1 MSLLHPLYLLLV
13 PLYLLL
19 VWLLNRHF
27 KRVEFSNYK
36 LLTNT
41 IKSSYDFSKILKF
54 LIALLMVVALAD
66 PATKQLHSAKD
77 TKGYDISLLLDASY
91 SMREDNRFQKAK
103 EILANFLK
111 KRKND
116 NIALTLFA
124 NSAFVASPLSYDKKS
139 IIKMLQY
146 INLGIAGGRST
157 ALYEALFLG
166 ADIFEKSQKG
176 NRVMILLTDG
186 INTVKSISLESAI
199 AKIKNQNIKV
209 YTIALGKKGDYNREV
224 LNKIASDTG
233 GKFYTAVKPD
243 ELELI
248 YAQIDS
254 LESAKIK
261 SKSFTTYKH
270 YFEYPLLGAFL
281 LILLYGWIYHGSY
294 NKTLMIMTVILL
306 LTAIYQP
313 GRVTFKTATQ
323 SAGEFTIAIDL
334 SNYTRAKD
342 IYPNRLAFS
351 KAKILQLLNTLS
363 GQKVAL
369 LAFAKEAYLVSPPT
383 RDYERLKYLVKNI
396 DPSNIKRDSANFK
409 SLLAAVDKTA
419 NSQIK
424 EVLIFSSGGVGS
436 LREAKD
442 YAIKHNIRVYTYTT
456 ATEKGGIIKID
467 GKIVKDKSGN
477 IVITRANAAFRELAT
492 LSGGEHYN
500 YSLSNDSNFVNTL
513 GSKTRERLSDKKQK
527 EELYYIPL
535 LIALFTYILGV
546 VRPKRALNPKGRL

>member
-1 MSLLHPLYLLLV
+1 MSLLHPSYLLLI

-27 KRVEFSNYK
+27 KRVVFSNYK

-41 IKSSYDFSKILKF
+41 IKSSYDFSRILKF
-54 LIALLMVVALAD
+54 LVVFLIVIALAD
-66 PATKQLHSAKD
+66 PATKQLHKAKNL
-77 TKGYDISLLLDASY
+77 KGYDISLLLDASY

-103 EILANFLK
+103 EILANFLQ

-124 NSAFVASPLSYDKKS
+124 NSAFIASPLSYDKKS
-139 IIKMLQY
+139 IIKMLHY

-186 INTVKSISLESAI
+186 INTVKSVSLESAI
-199 AKIKNQNIKV
+199 AKIKSQNIKV
-209 YTIALGKKGDYNREV
+209 YTVALGKKGDYNSKV
-224 LNKIASDTG
+224 LNKIATATG
-233 GKFYTAVKPD
+233 GKFYSAIKPD

-248 YAQIDS
+248 YSQIDA

-261 SKSFTTYKH
+261 SKSFATYKH
-270 YFEYPLLGAFL
+270 YFEYPLWGAFL
-281 LILLYGWIYHGSY
+281 LLLLYGWIYRASY
-294 NKTLMIMTVILL
+294 NKTLIIITITLL
-306 LTAIYQP
+306 LIAIYRP
-313 GRVTFKTATQ
+313 GRVTFKTAQQ
-323 SAGEFTIAIDL
+323 SSGEFAIAMDL
-334 SNYTRAKD
+334 SDYARAKD
-342 IYPNRLAFS
+342 IYPNRFAFS
-351 KAKILQLLNTLS
+351 KAKIRQVLNGLR

-383 RDYERLKYLVKNI
+383 RDYERLKYLVENI
-396 DPSNIKRDSANFK
+396 DPSNIKRDGVNFK
-409 SLLAAVDKTA
+409 NLLVATDRTV
-419 NSQIK
+419 NSQPK

-442 YAIKHNIRVYTYTT
+442 YAIKHNIKIYSYTT

-467 GKIVKDKSGN
+467 GKIVKDKLGN
-477 IVITRANAAFRELAT
+477 IVITRANAAFKELAT
-492 LSGGEHYN
+492 LSGGEHYS
-500 YSLSNDSNFVNTL
+500 YSLSNDSSFANSL
-513 GSKTRERLSDKKQK
+513 GSKIREKLSDKKQK

-535 LIALFTYILGV
+535 LIAFFTYILAV
-546 VRPKRALNPKGRL
+546 VRPKIALSSKGRL